1 MGRKKIVIV
10 GLIFLVIVAA
20 IAGFLRFNMTG
31 QRGTQTVILLH
42 GYGSSSNAT
51 TKLAKAIQKQTAVQ
65 KRLQVNVTKDDN
77 FNVAVSSKAAIYQMN
92 FSNTEITEEREVAVL
107 EKLLKQIKQ
116 KGIDHVSL
124 VGHSMGAN
132 VALYTSLNH
141 DYRTTSVYPKIDKL
155 VAIAAPFNS
164 GITAAGFD
172 RQFDNNTID
181 SKTKQPKLQDENYR
195 FFYQHRQ
202 NMNPDMQI
210 LNVMGD
216 VGDNSD
222 GVVTNFSSQALG
234 FFVKKDQN
242 YNMWVVK
249 GKKVQHSQVRT
260 NDTVVRQIAKFIT
273 KLSIIKSPKLI
284 CQLRAF

>member
-1 MGRKKIVIV
+1 M
-10 GLIFLVIVAA
+10 
-20 IAGFLRFNMTG
+20 
-31 QRGTQTVILLH
+31 
-42 GYGSSSNAT
+42 
-51 TKLAKAIQKQTAVQ
+51 
-65 KRLQVNVTKDDN
+65 QVNVTKDDN

-260 NDTVVRQIAKFIT
+260 NDTVVRQIAKFI
-273 KLSIIKSPKLI
+273 
-284 CQLRAF
+284 QN

>member
-141 DYRTTSVYPKIDKL
+141 DYRTTSIYPKIDKL

-195 FFYQHRQ
+195 FFYQYRQ

-216 VGDNSD
+216 MGDNSD

-260 NDTVVRQIAKFIT
+260 NDTVVRQIAKFI
-273 KLSIIKSPKLI
+273 
-284 CQLRAF
+284 QN

>member
-132 VALYTSLNH
+132 VALYTS
-141 DYRTTSVYPKIDKL
+141 P
-155 VAIAAPFNS
+155 
-164 GITAAGFD
+164 
-172 RQFDNNTID
+172 
-181 SKTKQPKLQDENYR
+181 
-195 FFYQHRQ
+195 
-202 NMNPDMQI
+202 
-210 LNVMGD
+210 
-216 VGDNSD
+216 
-222 GVVTNFSSQALG
+222 
-234 FFVKKDQN
+234 
-242 YNMWVVK
+242 
-249 GKKVQHSQVRT
+249 
-260 NDTVVRQIAKFIT
+260 
-273 KLSIIKSPKLI
+273 
-284 CQLRAF
+284 